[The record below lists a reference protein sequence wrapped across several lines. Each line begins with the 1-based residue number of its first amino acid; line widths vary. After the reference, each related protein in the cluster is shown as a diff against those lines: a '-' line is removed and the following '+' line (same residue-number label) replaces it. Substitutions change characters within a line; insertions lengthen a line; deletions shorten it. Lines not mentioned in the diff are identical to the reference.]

1 MGFKIKYTYPN
12 GEEEIEDDVYETEQE
27 AEQVAEDGVTDFATG
42 AEILED
48 MGRDFI
54 EGSLE
59 YEIIEE

>member
-12 GEEEIEDDVYETEQE
+12 GEEEIDDDVYATEQE
-27 AEQVAEDGVTDFATG
+27 AEWAAEDGVTGFATG

-48 MGRDFI
+48 RGEDFT